1 MTVVLYTTM
10 CNNRFFYYYYNFF
23 LLIQVCLCCGGVGL
37 VSTAG
42 AHLESAVEDGN
53 LLLDQ
58 RSAL

>member
-1 MTVVLYTTM
+1 MTVVLQTAM
-10 CNNRFFYYYYNFF
+10 CNTHFFFS
-23 LLIQVCLCCGGVGL
+23 LIQVCLCCGGVGL

-42 AHLESAVEDGN
+42 AHLGSAAEDGN